1 MARRSGYPATSAA
14 ASTTNFH
21 NTLSPQSSII
31 LSNEPPSST
40 PRVTRKVKYDLP
52 EIGKHKAVIPWVE
65 MASGVYRNS
74 DLVRTL
80 SRVFAISDFNLTEST
95 VVFADGEPKD
105 CYPRATVPTGGV
117 ELFVSTPELMKAAVT
132 YLLDP
137 RCAVDISRARKLNLL
152 QRGAPGPNE
161 HNPAV
166 AAALVRKMHKTL
178 ESLNISSPWLDGR
191 RMMGWSPLSLAPSL
205 RFLRFTF
212 DRHRDRRYAP
222 EVLREVFRDLT
233 HAIPLE
239 ELYVELTLPLA
250 APPELHYLGQPA
262 PKNDDNDLSQEPK
275 WRAFAMTLGAKTK
288 FLKNFKG
295 ADIVVIG
302 EGADNLEEWLDD
314 LKKRDM
320 VTVWRE
326 GTIDPD
332 QWQF

>member
-1 MARRSGYPATSAA
+1 MARRSNHPATSAA
-14 ASTTNFH
+14 SAAYIH

-31 LSNEPPSST
+31 LSSEPPSSA
-40 PRVTRKVKYDLP
+40 PRMTRKVKYDLP
-52 EIGKHKAVIPWVE
+52 EVGKHKAFIPWVE

-80 SRVFAISDFNLTEST
+80 SRVFAISDFNLIEST

-105 CYPRATVPTGGV
+105 TFPRATVPTGGV
-117 ELFVSTPELMKAAVT
+117 ELFVSTPELMEASVT

-152 QRGAPGPNE
+152 QRGAPEPHE

-166 AAALVRKMHKTL
+166 AAALVRKMHNTL

-191 RMMGWSPLSLAPSL
+191 RMMGWSPLLLAPAL

-222 EVLREVFRDLT
+222 EVLREVFRDLNKNC
-233 HAIPLE
+233 PLE

-275 WRAFAMTLGAKTK
+275 WRAFALTVDAKLK
-288 FLKNFKG
+288 FLKKLRTV
-295 ADIVVIG
+295 DIVVIG
-302 EGADNLEEWLDD
+302 EGADNLERWLDALKRRD
-314 LKKRDM
+314 L

-332 QWQF
+332 QWQI